1 MKPIDRTEYLGH
13 RKQGGIVLSG
23 NASRKHKQFRL
34 MQERRELFGNL
45 SAKDECGKVDLTAFS
60 AARGNIITGSI
71 CNDPSRVPV
80 KKTETERRHPYR
92 RVLLY
97 YPEGE

>member
-1 MKPIDRTEYLGH
+1 M
-13 RKQGGIVLSG
+13 LSG
-23 NASRKHKQFRL
+23 NASRKHKQYRL

>member
-1 MKPIDRTEYLGH
+1 
-13 RKQGGIVLSG
+13 
-23 NASRKHKQFRL
+23 

-71 CNDPSRVPV
+71 CYDPSRVPV
-80 KKTETERRHPYR
+80 KNNRNRTQAP
-92 RVLLY
+92 L
-97 YPEGE
+97 P